1 MKYKKNF
8 LEKFLII
15 CRECFRDKTLER
27 TLYNIHLI
35 SKKPFSGRG
44 IDFGV
49 KNTSSS
55 YYRFIDISNAV
66 MTYTDFYSQS
76 EKVKSIDFEKDFDL
90 SNEAYDFAIVNNT
103 LEHIYNYQN
112 FMKNINKSL
121 VKGGTIEGS
130 IPFLHPYHKDPD
142 DYFRF
147 THTALKKILEKANFE
162 NIKITPICQG
172 AFSAFVSMISTILK
186 FKLLKIT
193 TWAIAILLDLMLNKI
208 FKNNLNIYA
217 CLAFTATKKK

>member
-1 MKYKKNF
+1 MEEE
-8 LEKFLII
+8 L
-15 CRECFRDKTLER
+15 TSER
-27 TLYNIHLI
+27 
-35 SKKPFSGRG
+35 
-44 IDFGV
+44 

-55 YYRFIDISNAV
+55 YYRFIDVSNAV
-66 MTYTDFYSQS
+66 MTYTDLYSQS

-112 FMKNINKSL
+112 FMKNINKAL
-121 VKGGTIEGS
+121 VKGGRIEGS

-142 DYFRF
+142 DYFRY
-147 THTALKKILEKANFE
+147 THTALKKILEKADFE

-186 FKLLKIT
+186 FKLLKII
-193 TWAIAILLDLMLNKI
+193 TWIIAILLDSILNKI
-208 FKNNLNIYA
+208 YKNNLNIYA
-217 CLAFTATKKK
+217 CLAFTATKK